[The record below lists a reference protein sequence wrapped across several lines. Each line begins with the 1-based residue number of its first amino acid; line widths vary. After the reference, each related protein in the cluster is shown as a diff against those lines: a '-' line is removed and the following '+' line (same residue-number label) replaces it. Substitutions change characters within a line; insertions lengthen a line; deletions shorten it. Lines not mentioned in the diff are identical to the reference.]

1 MTNHDIL
8 TGDILDEVTLTIEEI
23 AQACSVKPEWVVARV
38 DAGLLNCTILASTT
52 WHFVSADLARARQ
65 LVAIERDFDANEEL
79 AALVVDLMGEV
90 RRLKQKLKTAGIDD
104 TE

>member
-38 DAGLLNCTILASTT
+38 DAGLLSCTILTSST